1 MSYYYGIAQ
10 LTISHQD
17 ANELAV
23 LLPGRYVV
31 MRITDTG
38 TGMDPAIA
46 ERAFEPF
53 FTTKGQ
59 NQSAGLGLTALHGF
73 AAQAGGRAWL
83 QSETGR
89 GTTVTIALPAAPGS
103 GYDMAS
109 AGPRSPPQRRGQ
121 ASYHDRRQPGS
132 ARWYTAC

>member
-1 MSYYYGIAQ
+1 M
-10 LTISHQD
+10 
-17 ANELAV
+17 

-53 FTTKGQ
+53 FTTKDQ
-59 NQSAGLGLTALHGF
+59 NQSAGLGLTAAHGF

-89 GTTVTIALPAAPGS
+89 GTTITIALPAAPGS
-103 GYDMAS
+103 GYDVAS
-109 AGPRSPPQRRGQ
+109 AGSRPGVRG
-121 ASYHDRRQPGS
+121 SDPE
-132 ARWYTAC
+132 